1 MPKPTL
7 TVQNAA
13 IATASVEIKT
23 LTVSGKQVTLAVF
36 RQLLEQPLVLD
47 DGTLAGQP
55 WGVVNYH
62 PDKCGNAAEH
72 WHIVWQDGS
81 DLRRSR
87 VQIKPSFD
95 LFRPD
100 EADDFIASCV
110 YDLLS
115 TGTTPYF
122 EGKPPVQK
130 LMTAAWDGIPVT
142 TGHDFSVYMA
152 LPDQARAVVRA
163 GEKLAHAESL
173 YSGSTSDFAAN
184 QVSEAKARHEA
195 AMSILADEIT
205 ELRATTDEL
214 YTRYRATV
222 EHEHRRRL
230 RHVAVRDELAQLPQ
244 LFIAV

>member
-81 DLRRSR
+81 DLRRSL

-95 LFRPD
+95 RFRPD
-100 EADDFIASCV
+100 EADDFTASCI
-110 YDLLS
+110 YDFLS
-115 TGTTPYF
+115 TGNTPYF

-130 LMTAAWDGIPVT
+130 LMVAGWEGIPVT
-142 TGHDFSVYMA
+142 TGHDFSAYIA
-152 LPDQARAVVRA
+152 LPDQGRAVVRA
-163 GEKLAHAESL
+163 GEKLAQAESL
-173 YSGSTSDFAAN
+173 YGGSTSEFGAN

-195 AMSILADEIT
+195 AMSVFAEEIAK
-205 ELRATTDEL
+205 LGATTDEL
-214 YTRYRATV
+214 YTRYRAAV
-222 EHEHRRRL
+222 EHEHQRRL
-230 RHVAVRDELAQLPQ
+230 QHIAVRDELAQLPQ